1 LIFNNDLQKIYPDI
15 YTTEAL
21 AYLSVLSHF
30 NREIKDLLTNR
41 MQRRTDRQINNE
53 RINFLDSSAFIPGT
67 NINRQDARDGKFEGA
82 VIPADLQRQ

>member
-1 LIFNNDLQKIYPDI
+1 
-15 YTTEAL
+15 
-21 AYLSVLSHF
+21 
-30 NREIKDLLTNR
+30 